1 MRQHGAAIPRPV
13 REARPR
19 GLSGTMQENEM
30 PPSKKAAGEANP
42 AQSQPNPAL
51 KWRDTRRVG
60 LGFSDPSSSS
70 LGRSGRAG
78 LALGFGTPP
87 GRKRPAEACFVD
99 DEFRTP
105 EREQT
110 RSSPAA
116 APDESITVTP
126 PRRRYRA
133 RESPS
138 SDSRALANS
147 EDSSKENKRPDDELE
162 ATPEPMA
169 RVLRSSSWTP
179 GRRTLELGNVLQELA
194 LTVPEELLHQGQTP
208 ESPHSEG
215 SPHQDVQSQNVA
227 ELDEQMARNERH
239 NFEIYI
245 DPENR

>member
-1 MRQHGAAIPRPV
+1 
-13 REARPR
+13 
-19 GLSGTMQENEM
+19 
-30 PPSKKAAGEANP
+30 
-42 AQSQPNPAL
+42 
-51 KWRDTRRVG
+51 
-60 LGFSDPSSSS
+60 
-70 LGRSGRAG
+70 
-78 LALGFGTPP
+78 
-87 GRKRPAEACFVD
+87 
-99 DEFRTP
+99 
-105 EREQT
+105 
-110 RSSPAA
+110 
-116 APDESITVTP
+116 
-126 PRRRYRA
+126 
-133 RESPS
+133 
-138 SDSRALANS
+138 LANS
-147 EDSSKENKRPDDELE
+147 EGRRLERNDTQGTSGTSISGSPDSSKENKRPDDELE

>member
-1 MRQHGAAIPRPV
+1 
-13 REARPR
+13 
-19 GLSGTMQENEM
+19 MQENEM

-147 EDSSKENKRPDDELE
+147 EGRRLERNDTQGTSGTSISGSPDSSKENKRPDDELE